1 MKKTRILLS
10 LLAFFLLFPTLSS
23 STQAAE
29 SANLLMILDA
39 SGSMW
44 GKIDGQPK
52 ITTAKAAASSAIS
65 ALPDSLATGV
75 MLYGHRRKGDC
86 QDIELAAPLG
96 TPRSEILTRL
106 ATVNAKGKTPLTTS
120 LIQAGDVLAS
130 REGESTVLL
139 ISDGVETC
147 GGDPCA
153 AVAAMRGKGTKL
165 VVHVIGFDIRGAAVE
180 QLQCIARAGGGSYF
194 QANDTSGLQQALQ
207 SVRAAVVEHKA
218 PAPVPETLAVP
229 EPPAV
234 QAASAP
240 AEQSSSSKRVRIVGP
255 GTVIIEPAA
264 WVKTPPQ
271 HWALVEAESGERR
284 AEGSGLQTSVKEGE
298 YQVVWKQSEHD
309 HTEVPL
315 TVTVQVQNG
324 QTTKVAIDTGLKPVT
339 PAGILPPHWWGLM
352 PAEETL
358 NAAIKYPDCIRFRNT
373 LEAQVVPA
381 GRYRLLWRQSEY
393 TPTQDMGIITIESGR
408 LNEIAMDSG
417 LALQPADWV
426 TAEPYYY
433 ALLDGQGKQIARWS
447 TYGPQLAAPGRSTLV
462 IRPTEHSHEDILWG
476 EVDIAAHGIQAVPI
490 NSGLRFLAAKDAL
503 APYRVFLVNLATS
516 KEVVMKQSWGPL
528 PLPPGRYRLD
538 WRQTEHDHG
547 KVRSTLADEIIIEP
561 GVLLE
566 VEM

>member
-10 LLAFFLLFPTLSS
+10 FLAFFLLFPTISS

-29 SANLLMILDA
+29 PVNLLMILDA

-44 GKIDGQPK
+44 GRIDGQPK
-52 ITTAKAAASSAIS
+52 ITTAKAAASNAIS
-65 ALPDSLATGV
+65 ALPDTIATGV
-75 MLYGHRRKGDC
+75 MLYGHRWKGDC
-86 QDIELAAPLG
+86 RDIELAAPLG
-96 TPRSEILTRL
+96 TPHPEILTRL

-139 ISDGVETC
+139 ISDGIETC

-153 AVAAMRGKGTKL
+153 AVAAMREKGAKL
-165 VVHVIGFDIRGAAVE
+165 VVHVIGFDVRGAAVE

-207 SVRAAVVEHKA
+207 SVQAAVVEHKA
-218 PAPVPETLAVP
+218 PAPVL

-234 QAASAP
+234 QAAAAP
-240 AEQSSSSKRVRIVGP
+240 AEQSSSSKRVRIAGP

-271 HWALVEAESGERR
+271 HWVLVEAESGERR

-315 TVTVQVQNG
+315 TATVQVQNG

-339 PAGILPPHWWGLM
+339 PAGVLPPHWWGLM

-358 NAAIKYPDCIRFRNT
+358 NAAIKYPDCIRFRDT

-393 TPTQDMGIITIESGR
+393 TTTQDMGIITIESGR

-433 ALLDGQGKQIARWS
+433 ALLDGQGKQIARWN

-490 NSGLRFLAAKDAL
+490 NSGLRFLTAKDAL
-503 APYRVFLVNLATS
+503 APYRVFLVNLATN

>member
-1 MKKTRILLS
+1 MMKKTRFLLS
-10 LLAFFLLFPTLSS
+10 FLAFFLLFPTISS
-23 STQAAE
+23 STQAAK

-44 GKIDGQPK
+44 GEIDGQPK
-52 ITTAKAAASSAIS
+52 ITTAKAAASSAIT
-65 ALPDSLATGV
+65 ALPDTIATGV

-86 QDIELAAPLG
+86 EDIELAAPLG
-96 TPRSEILTRL
+96 TPRPEILTRL

-139 ISDGVETC
+139 ISDGIETC

-153 AVAAMRGKGTKL
+153 TVAAMREKGIKL
-165 VVHVIGFDIRGAAVE
+165 VVHVIGFDVRGAAVE

-207 SVRAAVVEHKA
+207 SVQAAVVEHKA
-218 PAPVPETLAVP
+218 PAPLP

-234 QAASAP
+234 QAAAAP
-240 AEQSSSSKRVRIVGP
+240 AEQSSSSKRVRIAGP

-271 HWALVEAESGERR
+271 DWALVEAESGERR

-315 TVTVQVQNG
+315 TATVQVQNG

-339 PAGILPPHWWGLM
+339 PAGVLPPHWWGLM

-358 NAAIKYPDCIRFRNT
+358 NAAIKYPDCIRFRDT

-393 TPTQDMGIITIESGR
+393 TPTQDLGIITIESGR

-433 ALLDGQGKQIARWS
+433 ALLDGQGKQIARWN

-462 IRPTEHSHEDILWG
+462 IRPTEHNHEDILWG

-490 NSGLRFLAAKDAL
+490 NSGLRFLTVKDAP
-503 APYRVFLVNLATS
+503 APYRVFLVNLATN